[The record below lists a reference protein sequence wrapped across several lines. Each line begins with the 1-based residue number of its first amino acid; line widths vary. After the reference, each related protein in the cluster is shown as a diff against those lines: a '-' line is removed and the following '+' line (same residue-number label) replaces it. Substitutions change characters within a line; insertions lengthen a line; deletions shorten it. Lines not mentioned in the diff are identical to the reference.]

1 MARQAN
7 CLVVLLFTLQVST
20 AQDFFHSARP
30 QARKAEAES
39 YPVPGCQLL
48 WKEEAEV
55 QQYLSAHPELRTVG
69 KISRTSAWGFNVGD
83 THSWWA
89 TNLVSKTEYSVPSTC
104 RVVGQKYCYVFVE
117 DSLWISGRVN
127 QAAVDSIVA
136 AFENRT
142 PANPQKGIHEMDVQT
157 FGNPPDVDNDPRIII
172 LILDIKDGFSGS
184 GAYTA
189 GYFHSLNEYSQQLV
203 DQSLPGRKSNN
214 AEIYYIDGNPG
225 NLTSVP
231 GLAAATSTT
240 AHEFQHMLH
249 WNADYNEIA
258 FINESC
264 SEVASLVCGYSYT
277 GQNRYTDNTDIYLLG
292 WNGTLEDY
300 SRAARWALYLWN
312 QFPYGYLKMLVSN
325 QAKGIDGMNNA
336 FAQYQTPRRF
346 GDVFVDWLVA
356 NQLNDAGVDP
366 KYAYTFSSLLAR
378 PRALSQ
384 INPNTGVVTGSA
396 AQLGADYIAFT
407 SGSNLS
413 ITFTSGGSAVQVK
426 AIETGPGGK
435 RVMDVPLNTPFSE
448 PAFGTSYTNV
458 TFLVL
463 NSSQTADASYSYQ
476 ATGTSGSATA
486 ELKYDFAEPTGYL
499 QNAAGDTVCVWFD
512 AVPGAKLDSIR
523 VALRRAGSMT
533 GGIWRY
539 TGSVRPSPLGRPL
552 ALPLTATVSS
562 TPGIPYP
569 MPWPNWAT
577 IDLRPYN
584 LLSESALCSRVPVRG
599 GIFESSASDGDPGAH
614 AIHDHELHLLDNVR
628 EWTQLVL
635 LPFEP
640 SG

>member
-1 MARQAN
+1 
-7 CLVVLLFTLQVST
+7 
-20 AQDFFHSARP
+20 
-30 QARKAEAES
+30 
-39 YPVPGCQLL
+39 
-48 WKEEAEV
+48 
-55 QQYLSAHPELRTVG
+55 
-69 KISRTSAWGFNVGD
+69 
-83 THSWWA
+83 
-89 TNLVSKTEYSVPSTC
+89 
-104 RVVGQKYCYVFVE
+104 
-117 DSLWISGRVN
+117 VN